1 MHYKFIKAF
10 FPALIIIICNVAL
23 AQTTPTF
30 SFTTPT
36 GTIRTCAGIA
46 SANYQQFTVSG
57 RNLTGDIKLVIPPVT
72 YVNNNSTQATTQQAW
87 EMTTTPNNLST
98 FGYTLNIHP
107 VNGQVDNVTIY
118 VRMGADNLFPQ
129 WPASITISTDG
140 ADASQTVY
148 ITGTQVPLAV
158 VDAVNQT
165 ICNNTSTQKMVF
177 TGTGT
182 GYSWTNDKPEI
193 GLAASG
199 TGDIPPFVGTNS
211 TSEPLRANITV
222 TPLGEC
228 TGTPHIFH
236 ITVNPTLQ
244 PSLNVSADKTI
255 LCPGEVA
262 TFTAIPLNVG
272 DLPIY
277 KWLVNGQTT
286 GGNSIS
292 GDNTLTFVTDKLK
305 DGDQVTCTVTGSTY
319 CYMPYTSTP
328 ITIKTAPLPEI
339 HFSSNNYNIYPS
351 QSVTLLS
358 IANTDITSYSWKPTT
373 GLNHADIPNPT
384 ASPAVTTTY
393 QLTATEAGGCT
404 ATANV
409 TVTVLPKLKINL
421 DIPNTF
427 TPNGDG
433 VHDTWEIPK
442 LADFPQ
448 STIKVYTRY
457 GSLIYQSVGY
467 TKSWDGTY
475 QNQKLVTGT
484 YYYVIDLKIDEP
496 LFSGFVYIL
505 R

>member
-1 MHYKFIKAF
+1 MHKKFIKAILR
-10 FPALIIIICNVAL
+10 ALILMICKVAY
-23 AQTTPTF
+23 AKTTPIF

-36 GTIRTCAGIA
+36 GTIRTCAGTA
-46 SANYQQFTVSG
+46 SANYQQFTISG
-57 RNLTGDIKLVIPPVT
+57 SNLTGDIKLIIPRVT
-72 YVNNNSTQATTQQAW
+72 YINNNSTAASIQQAW
-87 EMTTTPNNLST
+87 EMTTTPNDLST
-98 FGYTLNIHP
+98 FGYTINLHP
-107 VNGQVDNVTIY
+107 VDGKVDNVTVY
-118 VRMGADNLFPQ
+118 VRMGADNLFAQ
-129 WPASITISTDG
+129 WPASITMSTDG
-140 ADASQTVY
+140 ADAQTVY

-165 ICNNTSTQKMVF
+165 ICNNTATQKMAF

-182 GYSWTNDKPEI
+182 SYIWTNDKPEI

-199 TGDIPPFVGTNS
+199 TGDILPFVGTNA
-211 TSEPLRANITV
+211 TSQPLRANIAV
-222 TPLGEC
+222 TPIGEC
-228 TGTPHIFH
+228 TGIPHIFH

-244 PSLNVSADKTI
+244 PSLNVSANKTI

-262 TFTAIPLNVG
+262 TFTATPVNVG

-277 KWLVNGQTT
+277 KWLVNGQPT

-292 GDNTLTFVTDKLK
+292 GDNTLIFESNKLK

-319 CYMPYTSTP
+319 CYVPYTSTP

-339 HFSSNNYNIYPS
+339 HFSSNNYNIYPGE
-351 QSVTLLS
+351 SVTLLP
-358 IANTDITSYSWKPTT
+358 IANTSITTYSWVPAA
-373 GLNHADIPNPT
+373 GLDHADIANPI
-384 ASPAVTTTY
+384 ASPASTTTY
-393 QLTATEAGGCT
+393 QLTATGAGGCT
-404 ATANV
+404 TTASV
-409 TVTVLPKLKINL
+409 TITVLAKPKIKL

-448 STIKVYTRY
+448 SSVKVYTRY

-467 TKSWDGTY
+467 AKSWDGTY
-475 QNQKLVTGT
+475 KNEKLSAGT
-484 YYYVIDLKIDEP
+484 YYYVIDLKINEP
-496 LFSGFVYIL
+496 LFSGYVYIL